1 MLDLPLRRRKE
12 CTAQGNRSILSHR
25 GRSEKEEN
33 IIIIIEGWLCSISH
47 TKGGQPRAVE
57 RSRCERISEGGA
69 AEIFEVGRQT
79 KKASEG
85 NDEDSQRV
93 GLPEKSR
100 VMACRRA

>member
-1 MLDLPLRRRKE
+1 MLDLPRRRRKE
-12 CTAQGNRSILSHR
+12 CTAQGTRSILWHR

-47 TKGGQPRAVE
+47 TKGGQPGAVE

-79 KKASEG
+79 KKAS
-85 NDEDSQRV
+85 
-93 GLPEKSR
+93 
-100 VMACRRA
+100 